1 MNEVNMTEIIR
12 QYWHPVGLASNLT
25 DAKPIAAT
33 VLGEDLVI
41 WRAKDRICAW
51 KDLCVHRGVRLSLG
65 TVCNNRLRCAY
76 HGWEYNRDGQCEFIP
91 AHPETR
97 MPAKARASAVYQA
110 REHAG
115 LIWVNLG
122 DGTQALPDL
131 PQFNEP
137 EFRLIPCGPYE
148 INASAPRVVENF
160 LDLSHP
166 PILHEGIL
174 GDREH
179 AVIDDYQVE
188 ETDTGFFVKNVRYFQ
203 PDPDG
208 TGEGGDTWY
217 DFGILAPLTVYFVKH
232 IGERS
237 QKEKLVLMFAVRPE
251 SETKSW
257 AHFVAAYNYAANLSD
272 EEISEFN
279 SLIINQD
286 IPILES
292 QRPELLPMDL
302 SEELHLRSDLFT
314 SKYRRHLKA
323 IGMDFGVA

>member
-1 MNEVNMTEIIR
+1 MDMIK
-12 QYWHPVGLASNLT
+12 QYWHPAGLAGTLT
-25 DAKPIAAT
+25 AEKPIAAT

-41 WRAKDRICAW
+41 WRAKDRLCAW

-65 TVCNNRLRCAY
+65 TVCDNRLRCAY
-76 HGWEYNRDGQCEFIP
+76 HGWEYNDEGQCAHVP
-91 AHPETR
+91 AHPEIR
-97 MPAKARASAVYQA
+97 MPAKARAAAIYQA

-122 DGTQALPDL
+122 DASRPLPDL

-137 EFRLIPCGPYE
+137 GYRVIPCGPYE

-160 LDLSHP
+160 LDL
-166 PILHEGIL
+166 PIRRSCTTAYWGIP
-174 GDREH
+174 
-179 AVIDDYQVE
+179 
-188 ETDTGFFVKNVRYFQ
+188 DTQSSMITRWKKRKRGFLLKDVRYFQ

-208 TGEGGDTWY
+208 TGVGGDAWY

-232 IGERS
+232 IGGRS
-237 QKEKLVLMFAVRPE
+237 NKEKFVLMFAIRPE
-251 SETKSW
+251 SENKSW
-257 AHFVAAYNYAANLSD
+257 AHFIAAYNYAANLSD
-272 EEISEFN
+272 QDINDFH
-279 SLIINQD
+279 SLIIGQD

-314 SKYRRHLKA
+314 SKYRRHLKD
-323 IGMDFGVA
+323 IGMDFGVE

>member
-1 MNEVNMTEIIR
+1 MTEMLK
-12 QYWHPVGLASNLT
+12 QYWHPVGMARDLAE
-25 DAKPIAAT
+25 DKPNAAT

-41 WRAKDRICAW
+41 WRSKDQVCAW

-65 TVCNNRLRCAY
+65 SVCNNRLRCAY
-76 HGWEYNRDGQCEFIP
+76 HGWEYNQQGQCEHIP
-91 AHPETR
+91 AHPELR
-97 MPAKARASAVYQA
+97 IPAKARATAVYQA

-122 DGTQALPDL
+122 DATRPLPDL
-131 PQFNEP
+131 PHFNDP
-137 EFRLIPCGPYE
+137 NYRLIPCGPYA

-166 PILHEGIL
+166 PILHDGIL
-174 GDREH
+174 GDRDH
-179 AVIDDYQVE
+179 ARIDDYQVE
-188 ETDTGFFVKNVRYFQ
+188 ETADGFFVRDVRYFQ

-208 TGEGGDTWY
+208 TGEGGDAWY

-232 IGERS
+232 IGGRANR
-237 QKEKLVLMFAVRPE
+237 EKFVLMFAVRPE

-257 AHFVAAYNYAANLSD
+257 AHFIAAYNYAADLS
-272 EEISEFN
+272 EQEIADFH
-279 SLIINQD
+279 SLIIGQD

-323 IGMDFGVA
+323 LEMDFGVD